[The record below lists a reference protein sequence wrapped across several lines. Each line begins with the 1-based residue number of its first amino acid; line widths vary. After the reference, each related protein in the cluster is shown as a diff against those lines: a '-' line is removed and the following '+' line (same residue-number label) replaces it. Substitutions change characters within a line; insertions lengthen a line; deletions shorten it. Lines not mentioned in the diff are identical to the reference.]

1 MRSIPDRSTLGA
13 KRAGQ
18 LIDPAHRINFPLL
31 SMNSFLLIFI
41 IVVLFVCAAYLLRW
55 AVPRLMLPEW
65 RSAYAFEE
73 TVTRL
78 TEAVKA
84 GGWVVQ
90 SLVELEKSIE
100 KNGGGIVRP
109 VRLINICQAKHA
121 ARIMNDDTA
130 RRVSVLMPCTITVY
144 EKSDGSIWIGAMN
157 PGLIAP
163 LFGGVVAA
171 VMGGPVA
178 REQAA
183 FIRTVCQ

>member
-1 MRSIPDRSTLGA
+1 MMPSILDRSRPGA
-13 KRAGQ
+13 KRAGP
-18 LIDPAHRINFPLL
+18 LIYPAQHNSFPLL

-55 AVPRLMLPEW
+55 AVPRLLLPEW

-100 KNGGGIVRP
+100 KM
-109 VRLINICQAKHA
+109 A
-121 ARIMNDDTA
+121 
-130 RRVSVLMPCTITVY
+130 
-144 EKSDGSIWIGAMN
+144 GASCAQC
-157 PGLIAP
+157 G
-163 LFGGVVAA
+163 
-171 VMGGPVA
+171 
-178 REQAA
+178 
-183 FIRTVCQ
+183 